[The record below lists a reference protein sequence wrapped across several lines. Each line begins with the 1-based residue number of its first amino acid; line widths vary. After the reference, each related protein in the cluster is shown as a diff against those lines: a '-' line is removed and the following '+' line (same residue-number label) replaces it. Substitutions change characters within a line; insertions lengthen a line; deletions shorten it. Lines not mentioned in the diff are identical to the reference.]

1 MPISLIVRGPG
12 GDEKRLDFDRS
23 KVTIGADAL
32 CDITVADP
40 GVDREQAILVERQGV
55 VELFDIGESGGVLVN
70 GRPAGHAALK
80 SGDEIWIGGTVLRLA
95 AEAAAGVAF
104 TERVSTVREELPVAA
119 PAPAPAPVVVPL
131 PGVKPPAE
139 DQRFALLNQVRRLIN
154 SIGSGENIFESVL
167 DTLFASVPVR
177 RGFIGI
183 IDGQGELAV
192 RAFRSREA
200 GAAANEKIEV
210 SRTLVGK
217 VLSTGKAVLTSD
229 AEADADFSAARSIHR
244 LRIKAAIC
252 VPLVAEERV
261 LGVLYGDNRERPGSL
276 VKDHLAILNAL
287 ASVAAVAVEK
297 IRLLREAEAKR
308 KIEQAL
314 AIARSIQ
321 RHFLPLTP
329 PEVPGLEV
337 WGRSDS
343 CDETGG
349 DYFDYFPLD
358 GGKLAVT
365 IADVTGHGIGPAL
378 LMATARA
385 ALRVLVPA
393 EPSLERLVYRLNN
406 LVREDVRDG
415 RFITLFMA
423 MLDPKGGSFAH
434 VGAGHTPP
442 VWYRARDKTT
452 HLISSA
458 GPPLGILPGLQFRAG
473 TTLPIARGDVLLF
486 STDGILE
493 AGVETG
499 DPFGYGRLRSV
510 LSEHVGGSAKAI
522 VEAVCA
528 AADAHVKHEALPDDA
543 TLVAVKIL

>member
-12 GDEKRLDFDRS
+12 GEEKRLDFDRA
-23 KVTIGADAL
+23 KVMIGTDAL
-32 CDITVADP
+32 CDITVVDP
-40 GVDREQAILVERQGV
+40 AVDREQAILIEREGV
-55 VELFDIGESGGVLVN
+55 VELFDIGERGGVLVN
-70 GRPAGHAALK
+70 GRPAGHAK
-80 SGDEIWIGGTVLRLA
+80 IQTGDEIWIGTTVLRLA
-95 AEAAAGVAF
+95 AAAAEGVSF
-104 TERVSTVREELPVAA
+104 TERVSTVREELPGAA
-119 PAPAPAPVVVPL
+119 PSPVAVAPVLV
-131 PGVKPPAE
+131 GARPPAE

-167 DTLFASVPVR
+167 DTLFAAVPVR

-183 IDGQGELAV
+183 VDGSGELGV

-200 GAAANEKIEV
+200 GAAATEKIEV

-217 VLSTGKAVLTSD
+217 VLTTGKAVLTSD
-229 AEADADFSAARSIHR
+229 AESDADFSAARSIHR

-276 VKDHLAILNAL
+276 VKDHLSILNAL

-358 GGKLAVT
+358 GGRLAVA

-385 ALRVLVPA
+385 AMRVLVPA
-393 EPSLERLVYRLNN
+393 EPSLERLLFRLNN

-423 MLDPKGGSFAH
+423 MFDPKAGTFAH

-442 VWYRARDKTT
+442 VWYRARDKST
-452 HLISSA
+452 HLVASG

-499 DPFGYGRLRSV
+499 DPFGYGRLRAV
-510 LSEHVGGSAKAI
+510 LTEHVGASAKAI
-522 VEAVCA
+522 VEAVCN
-528 AADAHVKHEALPDDA
+528 AADRHVKRQALPDDA
-543 TLVAVKIL
+543 TLVAVKVL